1 MEVEERRGFTDLVTS
16 EAELRELV
24 GEPSELVIRKQ
35 MDALDGH
42 CRAFIALSPFVLIA
56 SADAVGNCDV
66 SPRGDAPGFVL
77 VLDDRTLVIP
87 ERPGNR
93 RADTLFNILQT
104 GAVGLLFMIPGVEET
119 LRVNGRAQVVRDP
132 DILERTAARGK
143 PPKLAISVTVEEC
156 FLHCGKAI
164 RRSGLWDAGQMV
176 DRSALPPLAR
186 MLLDQARPP
195 DTTLADLECRIEES
209 YTKRLY

>member
-77 VLDDRTLVIP
+77 VLDDKTLVIP